1 MKTARNKAAS
11 LLLGL
16 GVLASCGGGVSS
28 VAPSSSASSSESISS
43 EEIKQDIKVESAI
56 ELGSKIQITDK
67 GSIGNLFKEEYADP
81 SNDVDAQSIVG
92 ANLFQNGVY
101 RAKDVALK
109 NQDDVKL
116 EFYTE
121 SHVRY
126 ADLSSGYAITLPLS
140 SKFSADFTLAR
151 NSMRFVSK
159 NEIVKTSYEEVRPYA
174 KTAQGY
180 NTYMNEWFATYISK
194 QAYIDENDFEY
205 FLPTESKKKTVLS
218 GFEVTSYHILIHNAG
233 SIAYPYYNI
242 AVIKKNGSYAG
253 FFFVMVKSKTADQSI
268 FDSVVASYTKLDKQ
282 GEAKNYLAKQKAIP
296 NSNWNDDTKAYYQS
310 LCNKT
315 VPDFGFFIES
325 FNNTEED
332 SYQDTL
338 DFINS
343 ELDWMESPAYL
354 GHDNEILA
362 TYMHICWYDVD
373 HRFPLT
379 MAKELA
385 GGNGNNGKKVMEFS
399 YQYTTNNNLV
409 NKDLTTGFR
418 SPLVNVLRGVYDA
431 KLHELAKDIK
441 SYGDPV
447 LFRLNNEMNTDW
459 TSYCGIFNLL
469 DPDLF
474 VESWKYLYDIFEEEG
489 VDNCIW
495 IWNPFDDSYPTS
507 YWGDFLSYYPGDAYV
522 QSIGLTSY
530 EFNNHVDGEVDQR
543 RGFKDRFQ
551 NLYDLNS
558 EFFLDLPWTVGEFAC
573 GAGGE
578 TSGEL
583 GRNEEFQA
591 EFVKDMFE
599 AFAKKEDYVKNIK
612 AMIWFSKN
620 DTDAERSVIN
630 YLKIDKGLTNTIKSF
645 REGFEKLS

>member
-1 MKTARNKAAS
+1 MKTAWNKAAS

-28 VAPSSSASSSESISS
+28 KAPSLSASSSESISS

-81 SNDVDAQSIVG
+81 SNDVNAQSIVG

-151 NSMRFVSK
+151 NSMKFVSS

-205 FLPTESKKKTVLS
+205 FLPTESKKKTILS

-233 SIAYPYYNI
+233 LIAYPYYNI
-242 AVIKKNGSYAG
+242 AIIKKNGSYAG
-253 FFFVMVKSKTADQSI
+253 FFFVMVKSKTPDQSI
-268 FDSVVASYTKLDKQ
+268 FDSVVASYAKLDKQ

-296 NSNWNDDTKAYYQS
+296 NPKWNDDTKAYYQS
-310 LCNKT
+310 LRNKT

-343 ELDWMESPAYL
+343 ELDWMESPDYL

-409 NKDLTTGFR
+409 NKDLATGFR
-418 SPLVNVLRGVYDA
+418 SPLVDVLRGVYDA

-441 SYGDPV
+441 SYGSPV

-507 YWGDFLSYYPGDAYV
+507 YWGDFLSYYPGDTYV